1 MVRAGIVIC
10 YQVAVETQGA
20 AMGTDDVHIVI
31 SLMQRC
37 SSKIMGKTV
46 IELML
51 NQITMELH

>member
-20 AMGTDDVHIVI
+20 AMGNDNVHIVI

-46 IELML
+46 IELVL
-51 NQITMELH
+51 NQITTELH